1 METSDTNENVE
12 QVNNS
17 EPEDSQEELSHSDK
31 MIGVF
36 TEPGKTFD
44 LISKFPPRTKDWFLP
59 FVLLL
64 ALVSITQ
71 IILIQNSEIAFQ
83 TKQEQLAK
91 IQRSIDEAVEK
102 GQMTREQADQRMD
115 SIMERMD
122 QSGSLVEMIIQ
133 TVSIFIVGF
142 IIFFFFVA
150 IHFMLSKFALKGEGS
165 FASSLVANG
174 LSAYIGM
181 VHVILAAVLSLALSR
196 LLSDVNIAS
205 LIQADKFSVA
215 GFIFGK
221 LDLFSI
227 WAYIVVGTGLSKMFK
242 SSSSIKYI
250 VMVFGVWIFIDLIFY
265 LVAQVVPFLQ
275 FFIRKVISET
285 HIETSPT
292 LFSFHQYL
300 SSKS

>member
-1 METSDTNENVE
+1 MDTSDTNENNE
-12 QVNNS
+12 QLNT

-44 LISKFPPRTKDWFLP
+44 LISKFPPRTKDWLLP
-59 FVLLL
+59 FVILL
-64 ALVSITQ
+64 ALISITQ
-71 IILIQNSEIAFQ
+71 IILMQNSEIAFQ
-83 TKQEQLAK
+83 VKQDQLEK
-91 IQRSIDEAVEK
+91 IQTSIDEAVEK

-115 SIMERMD
+115 RVMERMD
-122 QSGSLVEMIIQ
+122 QSGSPVAMIIQ

-142 IIFFFFVA
+142 IIFFFFVS

-165 FASSLVANG
+165 FASALVANG
-174 LSAYIGM
+174 LTAYIGM
-181 VHVILAAVLSLALSR
+181 VHVLLAAVLSLALSR

-205 LIQADKFSVA
+205 LIQADKFTVA
-215 GFIFGK
+215 GFILGK

-242 SSSSIKYI
+242 ASSNIKYI
-250 VMVFGVWIFIDLIFY
+250 VMVFGVWILIDLIFY

-275 FFIRKVISET
+275 FFIR
-285 HIETSPT
+285 
-292 LFSFHQYL
+292 
-300 SSKS
+300 